1 VECREQI
8 AEVGLAGGQ
17 RADCRDK
24 EGCVSDIYAIMSDMA
39 MNRITIRIPEHLGKQ
54 LKKRADLK
62 GQSESEIVR
71 EALENYLK
79 KGPGETAYDMA
90 KRLGV
95 IGRFK
100 GLPKD
105 LSTNPRYFEGF
116 GKDR

>member
-1 VECREQI
+1 
-8 AEVGLAGGQ
+8 
-17 RADCRDK
+17 
-24 EGCVSDIYAIMSDMA
+24 MSDMA
-39 MNRITIRIPEHLGKQ
+39 TNRITIRIPEHLGKQ
-54 LKKRADLK
+54 LKRRADLK

-71 EALENYLK
+71 EALENYLQK
-79 KGPGETAYDMA
+79 SSAESAYDIA

-116 GKDR
+116 GRDK